1 MAREKTT
8 VTRREVIK
16 GAGYA
21 AAAALLG
28 PATAPAQ
35 ECVKPLGVAL
45 IGAAHIH
52 TPQYVN
58 ALKGRAG
65 LNVKSAWDHDAER
78 AAKYAGEL
86 GCKVATN
93 LDAIWR
99 DPEIVGV
106 VICSETDRHKDLVAA
121 TAAAKKHMFVEKPLA
136 ATAKESFSMAAAIEK
151 AGVLFTTGYFMRT
164 APEHLFLKEQVA
176 KGSFG
181 KITRVRGSNC
191 HNGSLGGWFD
201 TDYRWMADPKI
212 AGVGAFGDL
221 GTHSLDIM
229 MWLLGGIESATADIQ
244 IVTGRYPGCDE
255 TGEALLK
262 FQNGVIGTLA
272 AGWVDVDNPVSL
284 LISGTEGHAAIIKG
298 QLYFKSSKVP
308 NADGKDPWKALP
320 SAGIPPIQQFFDA
333 LEGKPHP
340 NLVKPAEAAARVAVM
355 EAAYQGARTQTW
367 VKVAQ
372 K

>member
-1 MAREKTT
+1 MKT

-21 AAAALLG
+21 AAASALLG

-35 ECVKPLGVAL
+35 EKAKSISIAL
-45 IGAAHIH
+45 VGAAHIH
-52 TPQYVN
+52 APQIVN
-58 ALKGRAG
+58 A
-65 LNVKSAWDHDAER
+65 VKDRPGIKVKTVWDHDAAR
-78 AAKYAGEL
+78 ADKYAGQL
-86 GCKVATN
+86 GCGVTAN

-99 DPEIVGV
+99 DPEIAGV
-106 VICSETDRHKDLVAA
+106 VIYSETDRHKDLVAA
-121 TAAAKKHMFVEKPLA
+121 AAAAKKHMFVEKPLA
-136 ATAKESFSMAAAIEK
+136 GTARESYAMAAAIEK
-151 AGVLFTTGYFMRT
+151 AGVFFTTGYFMRT
-164 APEHLFLKEQVA
+164 TPEHLFLKEQIA

-201 TDYRWMADPKI
+201 TEYRWMADPKI

-229 MWLLGGIESATADIQ
+229 MWLLGGIESATADIK
-244 IVTGRYPGCDE
+244 IVTNRYPGCDE
-255 TGEALLK
+255 TGEAMLK

-272 AGWVDVDNPVSL
+272 AGWVDVENPVSL
-284 LISGTEGHAAIIKG
+284 LISGTEGHAALIKG
-298 QLYFKSSKVP
+298 QLYFKSSKVA

-320 SAGIPPIQQFFDA
+320 PAGIAPIQQFFDV
-333 LEGKPHP
+333 LEGRPAD

-355 EAAYQGARTQTW
+355 EAAYQGAKTATW
-367 VKVAQ
+367 VKVPS